1 MPPEAPSPSATFE
14 EIQVFVADFLQ
25 CISLHSSRPLT
36 RSEAEEL
43 ASRIQANGERIYEIS
58 REEWKDKLDW
68 AGVYIY
74 DSLRTSDYGFVG

>member
-25 CISLHSSRPLT
+25 CISRHST

-74 DSLRTSDYGFVG
+74 DSLRTSDNGFVG